1 MQLITRHSSDRF
13 FSGVCGGFANH
24 FGINPTIVRIIWVFC
39 TFMNIGIGILLYI
52 ALALVLPERLTV
64 VEDI

>member
-1 MQLITRHSSDRF
+1 MQRITRPRSDRF
-13 FSGVCGGFANH
+13 FSGVCGAFANY
-24 FGINPTIVRIIWVFC
+24 FGIDPTIVRIIWVFC
-39 TFMNIGIGILLYI
+39 TFMNIGVGILLYI